1 VSATQLRLLF
11 LAFFLSGAAG
21 LSLQILW
28 SQQLSLLLGAAELAA
43 VAVLASFM
51 GGMALGSLI
60 AARLVSRLARPVL
73 AYACLEALTGLWA
86 WQMPRLLAGISDFQL
101 AFLAS
106 ETPAELHIHLF
117 AVAAAAFLLL
127 PPCTLMGATTPL
139 LLAASIRTEREILP
153 RAGALYGANALGAC
167 GAAAISGLF
176 LLPLWGQ
183 KASLAFSL
191 ACAVS
196 ACLLATLA
204 GLLKPGQRPESPP
217 APTQAARL
225 PRALAWTTLT
235 FGFLCFAHE
244 VYWLRLLT
252 LLVGSSLRSYATM
265 LAIFLAGIS
274 LGAWLCS
281 LLGRSEHSVR
291 TLLLLALAA
300 TVPFAWSAFL
310 WIDRLPLLFRS
321 LAHPL
326 AQTGLVLSILLPLST
341 AFGMGL
347 PLLSRLA
354 LSDFRKAGDSGGRLL
369 AWNTLGC
376 LLGCLTTGTVLLPNL
391 GLRGCLALMLVLQTL
406 LLAFWLRGRRR
417 IFALALLPTLLLLPS
432 PNRLLRY
439 HAPSGSFHPGRLLGT
454 FVGRTSTCVLLDQGD
469 AYLLLGN
476 GLPESAVQKEGNPP
490 AVYRSTHF
498 MTLLP
503 QALRSKADRYLMVGF
518 GAGVQLEYLPAIVEQ
533 VDVVELEPA
542 VLAACR
548 SIPQRHP
555 DPLADPRLRLIHQDA
570 RSYLRLCGDYEVIL
584 SQPSHPWTPGSAQ
597 LFTLEWFQLVA
608 NALGEQGIFVQWV
621 GLSHMNRQALAAVM
635 AAMTETFP
643 HVAAFLPPPGGSLLL
658 LGGKKPLTWR
668 EDFMMDADWHRLG
681 FTCRQDLGA
690 TQALDDLSWRSLLA
704 SKEPN
709 RDENNIFYAS
719 SGRGRGLGDKGFWQ
733 WLGPLDPLPET
744 ARETPYLAEL
754 CALWYGRWRNCP
766 EAAAPPA
773 LLQRAEKA
781 LRYGESNGE
790 PNGKP
795 FNGLVAEEE
804 LLALRPPQPGA
815 DFAQTLLLRDRFLRQ
830 GEDPTTATLLEER
843 LARHPSAEFWLMRAT
858 LAARRGDP
866 AVFVVSLLRA
876 MQNGAR
882 ASELAAIIEKLPDS
896 SPLQQAAGME
906 VVRHW
911 LPQLPP

>member
-1 VSATQLRLLF
+1 MSTAHLRLLF
-11 LAFFLSGAAG
+11 LAFFLSGASG

-28 SQQLSLLLGAAELAA
+28 SQQLSLLLGAAEPAA

-51 GGMALGSLI
+51 GGLALGSLFS
-60 AARLVSRLARPVL
+60 ARLVSRLAQPVL

-101 AFLAS
+101 AFHACQ
-106 ETPAELHIHLF
+106 TPAELHSHLF
-117 AVAAAAFLLL
+117 AFAAAAFLLL

-139 LLAASIRTEREILP
+139 LLAASIRAEREILP
-153 RAGALYGANALGAC
+153 RAGTLYGANALGAC
-167 GAAAISGLF
+167 AGAAISGLL

-183 KASLAFSL
+183 KYSLAFSL

-204 GLLKPGQRPESPP
+204 GLLKKGKLPESPP
-217 APTQAARL
+217 APKSRARL

-265 LAIFLAGIS
+265 LAVFLAGIS

-281 LLGRSEHSVR
+281 LLSRSEHSVK
-291 TLLLLALAA
+291 TLLLFALAT
-300 TVPFAWSAFL
+300 TVPFAWFAFL
-310 WIDRLPLLFRS
+310 WIDCLPILFRS

-326 AQTGLVLSILLPLST
+326 AQTGMVIAALLPLST

-354 LSDFRKAGDSGGRLL
+354 LSDFRRAGDSGGRLL

-376 LLGCLTTGTVLLPNL
+376 LLGCLATGTILLPKL
-391 GLRGCLALMLVLQTL
+391 GLRGCLALMLVLQIL
-406 LLAFWLRGRRR
+406 LLALWLRGRRR
-417 IFALALLPTLLLLPS
+417 IFALALLSPLLLLPA

-469 AYLLLGN
+469 AFLLLGN

-503 QALRSKADRYLMVGF
+503 QALRGKADRYLLVGF
-518 GAGVQLEYLPAIVEQ
+518 GAGVQLEYLPAIVHQ

-570 RSYLRLCGDYEVIL
+570 RSFLRLCADYEVIL

-597 LFTLEWFQLVA
+597 LFTLEWFHLVA

-621 GLSHMNRQALAAVM
+621 GLSHMDLPALAAVM
-635 AAMTETFP
+635 AAMDEAFP
-643 HVAAFLPPPGGSLLL
+643 HVAAFLPPPGGALLL
-658 LGGKKPLTWR
+658 LGGKEPLTWR
-668 EDFMMDADWHRLG
+668 DDFMIDADWTRLG
-681 FTCRQDLGA
+681 FYCQQDLWA
-690 TQALDDLSWRSLLA
+690 TQALSDLSWRSLLA
-704 SKEPN
+704 SREPN
-709 RDENNIFYAS
+709 RDENNVFYAS
-719 SGRGRGLGDKGFWQ
+719 SGRGRGLSDKGFWQ
-733 WLGPLDPLPET
+733 WLGPLDPLPDS

-754 CALWYGRWRNCP
+754 CTLWYGSWRNCP
-766 EAAAPPA
+766 QAAAPPA
-773 LLQRAEKA
+773 LLQRAENA
-781 LRYGESNGE
+781 LGKSE

-795 FNGLVAEEE
+795 FAGLVAEEE
-804 LLALRPPQPGA
+804 LRALLPPQPGA
-815 DFAQTLLLRDRFLRQ
+815 DLAQTLLLRDHFLRQ

-843 LARHPSAEFWLMRAT
+843 LARHPSAELWLMRAT
-858 LAARRGDP
+858 LATRRGDQ
-866 AVFVVSLLRA
+866 AAFVVSLLRA

-882 ASELAAIIEKLPDS
+882 AGEMAAILETLPDS

-911 LPQLPP
+911 LPLLPP